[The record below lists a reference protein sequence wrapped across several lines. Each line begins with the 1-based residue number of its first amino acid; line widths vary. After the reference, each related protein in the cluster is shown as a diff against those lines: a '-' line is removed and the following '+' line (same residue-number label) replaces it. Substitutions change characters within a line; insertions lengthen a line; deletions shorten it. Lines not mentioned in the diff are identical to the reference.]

1 MTPLLYR
8 ASIELI
14 AGALGNIV
22 YRYFIP
28 HVFPNFWL
36 LLLWNNFEAVF
47 GQTISQMD
55 SSPKNENDVFTYCIS
70 KHVHAPWYSPK
81 WC

>member
-14 AGALGNIV
+14 ADALGNIV
-22 YRYFIP
+22 YTSSLMFFQTFDSYFCEII
-28 HVFPNFWL
+28 
-36 LLLWNNFEAVF
+36 EAEF

-55 SSPKNENDVFTYCIS
+55 SSPKNENYVFTYCIS
-70 KHVHAPWYSPK
+70 KHAHAPWYSPK